1 MLLEELRTEK
11 ENIMVMFE
19 YKPFT
24 RDHLISYLKDMP
36 LQKNYLRE
44 RQHSLQQEL
53 KQLEE
58 QKIVN
63 GESIE
68 ERIQMFAYGFH
79 GSNDIGGSNSN
90 HYDPDTLFNR
100 WYKIY
105 EPYESHRQ
113 FLSDSIRKILYQQWQ
128 MECIHQ
134 CVDQLEP
141 RQRDVILHI
150 YIQGEKVLPYCRAQ
164 QLGHNSYNLLKET
177 ALENLLLSCNR
188 QLLLLKQNMEEW
200 NAEITGIANR
210 MFSGSGHYRNASC
223 L

>member
-79 GSNDIGGSNSN
+79 GSNDIG
-90 HYDPDTLFNR
+90 T
-100 WYKIY
+100 
-105 EPYESHRQ
+105 
-113 FLSDSIRKILYQQWQ
+113 
-128 MECIHQ
+128 
-134 CVDQLEP
+134 V
-141 RQRDVILHI
+141 
-150 YIQGEKVLPYCRAQ
+150 
-164 QLGHNSYNLLKET
+164 
-177 ALENLLLSCNR
+177 
-188 QLLLLKQNMEEW
+188 
-200 NAEITGIANR
+200 
-210 MFSGSGHYRNASC
+210 
-223 L
+223 